1 MCQESKLNTSNLE
14 RKKNSTSVKDVGN
27 KAIAFEVSEKIDYQ
41 KKLREYFC
49 LETNKLMRHG
59 REIF

>member
-1 MCQESKLNTSNLE
+1 MCQESKLNTNNLE
-14 RKKNSTSVKDVGN
+14 KKKNSTSVKDGN
-27 KAIAFEVSEKIDYQ
+27 KVIAFEMSEKIDYQ

-49 LETNKLMRHG
+49 LEANKLMRHG

>member
-14 RKKNSTSVKDVGN
+14 KKKNSTSVKDESKV
-27 KAIAFEVSEKIDYQ
+27 IAFEVSEKIDYQ

>member
-14 RKKNSTSVKDVGN
+14 NKKNSTSVKDESKV
-27 KAIAFEVSEKIDYQ
+27 IAFEVSEKIDYQ

>member
-14 RKKNSTSVKDVGN
+14 KKKNSTSVKDESKV
-27 KAIAFEVSEKIDYQ
+27 IAFEVSEKIDYQ
-41 KKLREYFC
+41 KKLREYLC